1 LLTSVPSTAEWR
13 HSSNSNPPIAEIV
26 QGSALDAVGGD
37 GMPDAQGQGFA
48 KKHGFIRQACQVS
61 DKT

>member
-1 LLTSVPSTAEWR
+1 
-13 HSSNSNPPIAEIV
+13 V

-48 KKHGFIRQACQVS
+48 KEHGFIGQASQVS

>member
-1 LLTSVPSTAEWR
+1 MAPLFQQQ
-13 HSSNSNPPIAEIV
+13 PPIAEIV

-48 KKHGFIRQACQVS
+48 KEHGFIGQARQIC
-61 DKT
+61 DET